1 MIAKNRAFPGGYR
14 FKHFQGR
21 PQDKLIKAAIPAMV
35 TIPLMQG
42 FGDEVA
48 AVVGADD
55 KVAAGQTIGR
65 DDESISSPVHSS
77 VNGKVVNIG
86 KIDYL
91 GNETTAITIESD
103 GTEGWQSLEGCS
115 AAWDNLSI
123 EQIEK
128 LVYLS
133 GASGAGRDGIP
144 TGFNSSIISPDE
156 VENVIIHG
164 VESEMFAVSSGL
176 LLKDD
181 NLSHFAEGTKILRKM
196 LPHAAFSIALNS
208 ECKSLITDVSGALA
222 DNDWC
227 DVRGLE
233 PRYPADYDEVLVSAV
248 LGREFPVGHLAA
260 NIGVIV
266 LDIQAVL
273 AVYDAVVAGKAVI
286 ERTIALAGPG
296 FKENLHI
303 SARVGSPVQHII
315 DGMVKQDAD
324 LRFLRNSCLTGE
336 ALSDLSMPADRTC
349 GAIIAVVE
357 GNNREM
363 FAFVRPGPRKD
374 SYSRTFLSLLFG
386 SEKITKLCETNLRG
400 EERPCI
406 SCNYCVEVCPVSLM
420 PHLLFR
426 HVEREI
432 IDEKLLKYGIYDC
445 IECNLCTYVCPSKI
459 TLGQWIKDGKAK
471 LIDEGL
477 PCPQPKFALKGLEED
492 EDAK

>member
-1 MIAKNRAFPGGYR
+1 MIAKNKAFPGGYR
-14 FKHFQGR
+14 FRHFQGR
-21 PQDKLIKAAIPAMV
+21 PQDKLIGAAIPATV

-48 AVVGADD
+48 AVVGAGD
-55 KVAAGQTIGR
+55 KVVAGQIIGR

-77 VNGKVVNIG
+77 VNGKVAKVG
-86 KIDYL
+86 KIGYL

-103 GTEGWQSLEGCS
+103 GTDGWQSLEGCS
-115 AAWDNLSI
+115 GTWGNLSI

-133 GASGAGRDGIP
+133 GAASAGRDGIP

-176 LLKDD
+176 LLEGD

-208 ECKSLITDVSGALA
+208 ECKSLIDDVSGALA
-222 DNDWC
+222 DDDWC

-248 LGREFPVGHLAA
+248 LGRKFPSGHLAA

-296 FKENLHI
+296 FEENLHI
-303 SARVGSPVQHII
+303 SARVGSPVEHII
-315 DGMVKQDAD
+315 DGMVKQGAD

-336 ALSDLSMPADRTC
+336 GLSDLSMPADRTC

-357 GNNREM
+357 GNKREM

-386 SEKITKLCETNLRG
+386 SENITKRCETNLRG
-400 EERPCI
+400 EVRPCI

-432 IDEKLLKYGIYDC
+432 IDERLLKYGIYDC

-477 PCPQPKFALKGLEED
+477 TCPQPKYALKGVEED
-492 EDAK
+492 EDTQ

>member
-14 FKHFQGR
+14 FRHFQGR
-21 PQDKLIKAAIPAMV
+21 PQDKLIGAAIPATV

-48 AVVGADD
+48 AVVQAGD
-55 KVAAGQTIGR
+55 KVAAGQIIGR

-77 VNGKVVNIG
+77 VNGKVVKVG
-86 KIDYL
+86 KIEYL

-103 GTEGWQSLEGCS
+103 GTDGWQALEGCS
-115 AAWDNLSI
+115 GAWGDLSI

-133 GASGAGRDGIP
+133 GAAGAGRDGIP

-176 LLKDD
+176 LLSDD

-196 LPHAAFSIALNS
+196 LPHAAFSIVLNS
-208 ECKSLITDVSGALA
+208 ESKSLIADVSVAMA
-222 DNDWC
+222 DDDWC

-248 LGREFPVGHLAA
+248 LGREFPFGLLAA

-296 FKENLHI
+296 FEENLHVRV
-303 SARVGSPVQHII
+303 RVGAPVQHII

-336 ALSDLSMPADRTC
+336 WLFDLSMPADRTC
-349 GAIIAVVE
+349 SAIIAVVE
-357 GNNREM
+357 GNKREM

-374 SYSRTFLSLLFG
+374 SYSRTFLSLLLS
-386 SEKITKLCETNLRG
+386 SEKITKRCETNLRG

-406 SCNYCVEVCPVSLM
+406 SCNYCVEVCPVSVM
-420 PHLLFR
+420 PHLLF
-426 HVEREI
+426 HYVEREI
-432 IDEKLLKYGIYDC
+432 IDETLLKYGIFDC

-477 PCPQPKFALKGLEED
+477 PCPRPEFALKGVEED
-492 EDAK
+492 EDTQ